1 MNAPSSFGPPRTM
14 LVLAAAV
21 ALISA
26 VLLGS
31 AASASAA
38 PRNDDLADAVALR
51 VGKNVKGNIN
61 GSGRQSGEPRHA
73 DSLATHSVWY
83 RLRSTRR
90 VSVLLG
96 TCSSDFDSVVAVY
109 TGRRPAGLKE
119 VDFNNDGCGRS
130 GAGSRV
136 SFTARPGKTYRIAVV
151 GFTGRGRFTL
161 TVERIFTPLNDDFVD
176 AVALTPGSQLS
187 ASTRGATRELREPT
201 HRDNSPHTVWF
212 KISVATPGDIQLGA
226 CNGSFPSLRVYTGS
240 SVRSLTRAPV
250 IAETSCSVTFTA
262 TPGTTYRI
270 VAEDHG
276 TGGQF
281 RLAS

>member
-1 MNAPSSFGPPRTM
+1 MNAPSSFGPPRTI
-14 LVLAAAV
+14 LVLTAV
-21 ALISA
+21 VTLISA
-26 VLLGS
+26 ALLGG

-38 PRNDDLADAVALR
+38 PRNDDFGDAVSLR

-61 GSGRQSGEPRHA
+61 GAGRQRGEPRHA

-109 TGRRPAGLKE
+109 TGRRLAGLRE
-119 VDFNNDGCGRS
+119 VDFNNDGCGS
-130 GAGSRV
+130 NGGGSRV

-151 GFTGRGRFTL
+151 GFSGRGRFTL

-187 ASTRGATRELREPT
+187 ASTRGATRELREPA
-201 HRDNSPHTVWF
+201 HAENGPHTVWF
-212 KISVATPGDIQLGA
+212 KIRVGAPADIRVRA
-226 CNGSFPSLRVYTGS
+226 CNGSFPALRVYTGS
-240 SVRSLTRAPV
+240 SVRSLTRTPL
-250 IAETSCSVTFTA
+250 IADDSCAVTFTA

-276 TGGQF
+276 SGGQF
-281 RLAS
+281 RVET